1 MDGTLYLGS
10 TTPFFFFWPHYMTCR
25 ILVTRPGIEPR
36 PSAVKCRLLTAGLP
50 GNSLNIV
57 FLRGVKVTKAEFTY
71 SKIHPL

>member
-1 MDGTLYLGS
+1 
-10 TTPFFFFWPHYMTCR
+10 MTCR